1 MIEDEVGLG
10 IGNWELGFGM
20 ESKVVVGRFE
30 VVGCSL
36 PPTQAQ
42 PQLSGGDSRSRL
54 VVFK

>member
-1 MIEDEVGLG
+1 MGLG